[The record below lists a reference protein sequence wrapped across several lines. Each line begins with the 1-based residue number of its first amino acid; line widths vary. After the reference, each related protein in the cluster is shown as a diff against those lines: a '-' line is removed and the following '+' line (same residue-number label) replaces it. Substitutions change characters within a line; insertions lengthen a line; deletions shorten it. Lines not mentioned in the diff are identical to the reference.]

1 MAATHTIIAAV
12 TFCLVGVYLRWPVMA
27 VETPADIW
35 NFPQTVGVWQGNPD
49 QSASEELT
57 GFGAEGLVSMEY
69 RWNQEMPIDF
79 RLAYFEYQTQGKEL
93 TGYRV
98 ERFLLGD
105 DLVEQE
111 SLSIGGQRVRRI
123 IQRRGNRYRV
133 VLSWYEMHGQSMER
147 SWEVVL
153 QTIYGSVIQRQTNGA
168 VVVIQTDYS
177 NPMELPKAM
186 ERLDRFVR
194 AVVPSIKTVL
204 APAGRI

>member
-1 MAATHTIIAAV
+1 MAAKHTIIAAI
-12 TFCLVGVYLRWPVMA
+12 TFCVIGVYLRWPVMA

-35 NFPQTVGVWQGNPD
+35 NFPQAVGAWQGNPD
-49 QSASEELT
+49 QSTSEELT
-57 GFGAEGLVSMEY
+57 GLGAEGLVSMEY
-69 RWNQEMPIDF
+69 RWNQEVPIDF
-79 RLAYFEYQTQGKEL
+79 RLAYFECQTQGKEL

-105 DLVEQE
+105 NLVEQG

-123 IQRRGNRYRV
+123 IQRRGNGYRV
-133 VLSWYEMHGQSMER
+133 VLSWYEMHGQSLER

-177 NPMELPKAM
+177 NPMELPRAM

-204 APAGRI
+204 APAERI

>member
-1 MAATHTIIAAV
+1 MAAKHTIIAAI
-12 TFCLVGVYLRWPVMA
+12 TFCIVGVYIRWPMMV
-27 VETPADIW
+27 VETPADIL
-35 NFPQTVGVWQGNPD
+35 NFPQVVGVWQGSPD

-57 GFGAEGLVSMEY
+57 GLGAEGLVSIEY
-69 RWNQEMPIDF
+69 RWGEEVPIDF
-79 RLAYFEYQTQGKEL
+79 CLAYFEYQTQGKEL

-105 DLVEQE
+105 NLVEQG
-111 SLSIGGQRVRRI
+111 SFFIGGQRVRRI
-123 IQRRGNRYRV
+123 IQQRVNGYRV

-153 QTIYGSVIQRQTNGA
+153 QTIYGSVVQRQTNGA

-177 NPMELPKAM
+177 NPMELPRAM

-194 AVVPSIKTVL
+194 AVVPSVKTVL